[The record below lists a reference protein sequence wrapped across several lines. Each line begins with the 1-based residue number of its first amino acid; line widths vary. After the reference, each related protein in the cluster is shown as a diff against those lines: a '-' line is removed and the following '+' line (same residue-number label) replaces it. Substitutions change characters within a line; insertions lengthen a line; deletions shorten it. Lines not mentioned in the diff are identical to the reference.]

1 MRIIFLLGEHKSHNG
16 ANGLCII
23 DNTDA
28 ENYFQFPLLCSKI
41 QLHLKRGKD
50 FYFFLPM
57 VKNKKALTS
66 VTEETSKQR

>member
-1 MRIIFLLGEHKSHNG
+1 MGEHKSHNG

-41 QLHLKRGKD
+41 QLHLKRGER
-50 FYFFLPM
+50 FLFFSS
-57 VKNKKALTS
+57 NG
-66 VTEETSKQR
+66 EE